1 MWKIQLMIAISFI
14 SSKDTVDDYVM
25 LRKSG
30 NIEIMIK
37 GKADEL
43 LQELLQS
50 LLSRY
55 QIGLETSM

>member
-1 MWKIQLMIAISFI
+1 MIAINFI
-14 SSKDTVDDYVM
+14 SSKNTVDDYVM

-43 LQELLQS
+43 L
-50 LLSRY
+50 
-55 QIGLETSM
+55 